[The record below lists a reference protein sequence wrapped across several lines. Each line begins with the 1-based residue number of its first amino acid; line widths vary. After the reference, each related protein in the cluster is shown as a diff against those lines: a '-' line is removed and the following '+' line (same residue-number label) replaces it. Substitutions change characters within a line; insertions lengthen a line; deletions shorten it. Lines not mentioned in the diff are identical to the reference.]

1 MLSLKTENAIL
12 LKIEEQGTD
21 YKVISEQSIDS
32 NLIQKGDYLKVC
44 RFSND
49 FSLIIKVVPGERIP
63 IDGVVVSGETS
74 IDESMITG
82 ESLPVPK
89 KRGDTVIGGTINQ
102 LGSIIQLSLF

>member
-32 NLIQKGDYLKVC
+32 NLIQKGDYLKVS

-89 KRGDTVIGGTINQ
+89 KRGDSVIGGTINQ
-102 LGSIIQLSLF
+102 LGSIMQMSLF